1 MAKRNPMRVE
11 HVQQAPAGWKVRT
24 LTTPT
29 GHEVRLA
36 FPPGRRKKGSGR
48 LVEILH
54 PHAENPEGCNGPN
67 RHSNPS
73 EILIMGLGNPH
84 KRKAEKHKSKTA
96 TRGHKNPK
104 VVTEAQAEAM
114 QQKAIDFLDRIDAD
128 DPNDIAGMS
137 VSEYAEHKHLKLS
150 NASGGKKKQKREKP
164 KTTRKTKKNVARRRN
179 SEASDL
185 AAGKKLYRG
194 FHGKEPERVRDL
206 AIATEVQKT
215 YVFGGGLAA
224 ARFLQDDGHEWK
236 VKFTGD
242 DIKLCSSPQG
252 NQLYCIGG
260 NQDLLD
266 ILNDQGVDTTKD
278 LVSIGRWYCVY
289 YDAAKSVTNF
299 DMTEW
304 EHYFGCRE
312 EIDKLLQESEEK
324 NWSSSEFQN
333 EVEKVMKATPPLE
346 RDLAEALYDTRNKRI
361 LFAGGSYYVS
371 WPGIVG

>member
-1 MAKRNPMRVE
+1 
-11 HVQQAPAGWKVRT
+11 
-24 LTTPT
+24 
-29 GHEVRLA
+29 
-36 FPPGRRKKGSGR
+36 
-48 LVEILH
+48 
-54 PHAENPEGCNGPN
+54 
-67 RHSNPS
+67 
-73 EILIMGLGNPH
+73 MGLGNPH

-96 TRGHKNPK
+96 TRGHKNPQI
-104 VVTEAQAEAM
+104 VTEAQAEAM

-137 VSEYAEHKHLKLS
+137 VEEYAEHKHLKLS
-150 NASGGKKKQKREKP
+150 NPKARKNVDSVVKQHRRVLRAIAAQEKAKKQKAEEK
-164 KTTRKTKKNVARRRN
+164 RRRKARTRNPN

-185 AAGKKLYRG
+185 AEGKKLYRG

-299 DMTEW
+299 EMTEW

-333 EVEKVMKATPPLE
+333 EVEKIMKATPPLE